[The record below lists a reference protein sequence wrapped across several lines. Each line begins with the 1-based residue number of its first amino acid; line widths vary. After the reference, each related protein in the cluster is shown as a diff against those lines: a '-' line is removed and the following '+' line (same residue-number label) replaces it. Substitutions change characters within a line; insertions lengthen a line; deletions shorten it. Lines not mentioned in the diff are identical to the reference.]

1 MRVVGSYLVLGPGV
15 GALHCTYDVAS
26 AQKGIVSNGRSV
38 FSHFLEAFSVDNGW
52 ARFVVFLF

>member
-1 MRVVGSYLVLGPGV
+1 MRGDWLF
-15 GALHCTYDVAS
+15 GAGAGYRRQHRAYDVAL